1 MQKRKNIFSQSTE
14 TDQYIQ
20 QASLNVNIIYLQPFR
35 KLDNDFFKE
44 CPHPKVKEQIFLSK
58 YFETSLKTT
67 VS

>member
-44 CPHPKVKEQIFLSK
+44 CPHQQIFLSK
-58 YFETSLKTT
+58 YF
-67 VS
+67 